1 MNVSGK
7 LDTVDTQG
15 STGDR
20 GVADSEYWNR
30 PIPPVDKIALAS
42 LILIVIDGV
51 YMASYLP
58 RHAPIGIVIGL
69 LIASGVFLV
78 ASCVALT
85 RIKPFAWD
93 KFFLVLRWVIIEYIV
108 EAGMLE
114 YVFAY
119 DHVRGSML
127 VILTLA
133 LFVFASDIPIIM
145 AFTVARFQNPG
156 VPTNAG

>member
-58 RHAPIGIVIGL
+58 RHAPMGIVIGL
-69 LIASGVFLV
+69 LVFTWH
-78 ASCVALT
+78 LT
-85 RIKPFAWD
+85 
-93 KFFLVLRWVIIEYIV
+93 Y
-108 EAGMLE
+108 
-114 YVFAY
+114 
-119 DHVRGSML
+119 
-127 VILTLA
+127 LA
-133 LFVFASDIPIIM
+133 MRQWES
-145 AFTVARFQNPG
+145 
-156 VPTNAG
+156 